1 MTGPLVVVLG
11 ATGTIGSV
19 VAASLAERPVRVR
32 AVSRRSGDLRKPE
45 ELRKAVD
52 GADAVVY
59 LLADR
64 RAPSLDSG
72 VMTELLDAKPPV
84 VIYAGTVTQVGVPP
98 RSLLDGTEEDRPATA
113 FEKDKHA
120 AERALL
126 QATAEGTVRGVSIRL
141 PTVYGLSA
149 ANGRF
154 DSGALTFVLRRA
166 IAGEPVT
173 MWHDGTVRR
182 DLLHVRDAATAVLAA
197 LDHADELAGRHWL
210 AGTCVGTPLGD
221 AFRMIAEIVARRTGT
236 APVPVVT
243 APPPRPLSATDLAS
257 MVVDPS
263 AFQERTGWAARVS
276 VRTGLED
283 TVAAALA

>member
-1 MTGPLVVVLG
+1 MTEPLIVLLG
-11 ATGTIGSV
+11 ATGAIGSA

-32 AVSRRSGDLRKPE
+32 AASRRSGDLRKPE

-64 RAPSLDSG
+64 RTPSLDSR
-72 VMTELLDAKPPV
+72 VMAEILDAEPPV

-126 QATAEGTVRGVSIRL
+126 LATAEGAVRGVSIRL
-141 PTVYGLSA
+141 PTVYGHSA

-154 DSGALTFVLRRA
+154 DSGALTSVLRRA
-166 IAGEPVT
+166 LAGEPVT

-197 LDHADELAGRHWL
+197 LDYADELAGRHWL
-210 AGTCVGTPLGD
+210 AGTGVGTPLGD
-221 AFRMIAEIVARRTGT
+221 AFRMVAEIVARRTDS

-243 APPPRPLSATDLAS
+243 AAPPRPLSPADLAS

-263 AFQERTGWAARVS
+263 AFRKRTGWAARVPA
-276 VRTGLED
+276 RIGLED